1 MVVSGGVAWSLDVPG
16 RPRSK
21 GNSKRVVRRGRFSRI
36 IPSAAAVEGEASAR
50 SVIAAHAPATPLV
63 GPLRVDV
70 TFWFTIPPSRTK
82 GKNRVVPGQ
91 PCLLHVDRGNLLK
104 LIEDAANGLVWVDD
118 SQIVS
123 GNVEKRWG
131 LRDMTSITV
140 REEP

>member
-1 MVVSGGVAWSLDVPG
+1 MEPVLWTCEVPG

-50 SVIAAHAPATPLV
+50 AVIAAHAPPAPLA
-63 GPLRVDV
+63 GALRVDV
-70 TFWFTIPPSRTK
+70 VFWFAIPPSRAK
-82 GKNRVVPGQ
+82 GKNRVMVGQ

-104 LIEDAANGLVWVDD
+104 LIEDAANGLVWADD

-140 REEP
+140 RSEP